1 MWHTR
6 GCPENGGSAGVEEV
20 RLYDIEERNVENSG
34 ERLRMQVRGGFTCP
48 APDKPT
54 LMAFY
59 AMGGFWA

>member
-1 MWHTR
+1 MWHAR
-6 GCPENGGSAGVEEV
+6 GCPENGGSTRVEEV
-20 RLYDIEERNVENSG
+20 RLYEIEERNVENSG

-59 AMGGFWA
+59 AMGGFRA